1 MAMQLGD
8 QGVRGEQLSEGS
20 VARPLAAAGRR
31 VRAVPGS
38 ATRGEERAAY
48 LFLSP
53 WLIGFVFFM
62 LIPLLWA
69 VWLSF
74 TDEQL
79 LRSGNFIGLENYARA
94 FTDDPSFYK
103 ALGVTLTWIM
113 IAVPLYL
120 ITGLLVALLLNQ
132 KLPGMSFFR
141 TLLYVPA
148 VLSGVAIAVLW
159 FTLLNGDLGAVNQV
173 LRSIGIS
180 DPPNWFRDDDWAL
193 WGVAIMGLW
202 GVGTNAIIYLAGLQN
217 IPPDLYE
224 AAEMDGAGPL
234 QKFRHITLPM
244 VSPTMFFLLIGEL
257 TAALVIIG
265 PIIVVSGSATA
276 PGGEAGP
283 ADSLLFYMLLL
294 YRRGFVE
301 GQMGYAAALAWILTV
316 IGLVLVWLTFKFEK
330 RFVFYQA

>member
-1 MAMQLGD
+1 MALQLGGTG
-8 QGVRGEQLSEGS
+8 GVGDGLSEG
-20 VARPLAAAGRR
+20 AAGAPLAGG
-31 VRAVPGS
+31 PGPRE
-38 ATRGEERAAY
+38 RGPASRQEERAAY

-53 WLIGFVFFM
+53 WIAGFVFF
-62 LIPLLWA
+62 LLVPLLWA
-69 VWLSF
+69 IWLSF

-79 LRSGNFIGLENYARA
+79 LRPGEFVGLDNYVRA
-94 FTDDPSFYK
+94 FTSDPSFYR
-103 ALGVTLTWIM
+103 ALQVTLTWIV
-113 IAVPLYL
+113 IAVPLFL
-120 ITGLLVALLLNQ
+120 ISGLVVALLLNQ
-132 KLPGMSFFR
+132 KVRGMGFFR
-141 TLLYVPA
+141 TILYVPA

-159 FTLLNGDLGAVNQV
+159 FTLLNSDLGAVNQL
-173 LRSIGIS
+173 LRTIGIE
-180 DPPNWFRDDDWAL
+180 DPPNWFQDPDFAL

-224 AAEMDGAGPL
+224 AASMDGAGPW
-234 QKFRHITLPM
+234 QKFRHITLPLL
-244 VSPTMFFLLIGEL
+244 SPTMFFLLIGEL

-265 PIIVVSGSATA
+265 PVIVISGA
-276 PGGEAGP
+276 GGAAGP

-316 IGLVLVWLTFKFEK
+316 IGLVLVWVTFKFEK

>member
-1 MAMQLGD
+1 MEVGD
-8 QGVRGEQLSEGS
+8 HGAPGERLIEA
-20 VARPLAAAGRR
+20 VAAAPLAPGRGGR
-31 VRAVPGS
+31 PGS
-38 ATRGEERAAY
+38 QAEERAAY
-48 LFLSP
+48 LFLAP
-53 WLIGFVFFM
+53 WIAGFIFFL
-62 LIPLLWA
+62 LIPLGWA

-79 LRSGNFIGLENYARA
+79 LRPGQFIGFENYARA

-103 ALGVTLTWIM
+103 ALQVTLTWIV
-113 IAVPLYL
+113 IAVPLFL
-120 ITGLLVALLLNQ
+120 ISGLAVALLLNQ
-132 KLPGMSFFR
+132 KVPGMGFFR
-141 TLLYVPA
+141 TILYVPA

-159 FTLLNGDLGAVNQV
+159 FTLLNSDLGAVNQF
-173 LRSIGIS
+173 LRSIGIE
-180 DPPNWFRDDDWAL
+180 DPPNWFQDPDFAL

-224 AAEMDGAGPL
+224 AAGMDGAGPW
-234 QKFRHITLPM
+234 QKFRHITLPQLL
-244 VSPTMFFLLIGEL
+244 PTMFFLFIGEL
-257 TAALVIIG
+257 TAALVISG
-265 PIIVVSGSATA
+265 PVIVISGA
-276 PGGEAGP
+276 GGAAGP

-316 IGLVLVWLTFKFEK
+316 IGLLLVWLTFKLEK

>member
-8 QGVRGEQLSEGS
+8 KGARGDQLSEGA
-20 VARPLAAAGRR
+20 VAAPLAAVASRPPERGAG
-31 VRAVPGS
+31 
-38 ATRGEERAAY
+38 TRSEERSAY
-48 LFLSP
+48 IFLAP
-53 WLIGFVFFM
+53 WFAGFIFFL
-62 LIPLLWA
+62 LIPLGWA

-79 LRSGNFIGLENYARA
+79 LRPGQFVGFENYARA

-103 ALGVTLTWIM
+103 ALQVTLTWIV
-113 IAVPLYL
+113 IAVPLFL
-120 ITGLLVALLLNQ
+120 VSGLLVALLLNQ
-132 KLPGMSFFR
+132 KVRGMGFFR
-141 TLLYVPA
+141 TILYVPA

-159 FTLLNGDLGAVNQV
+159 FTLLNSDLGAVNQF
-173 LRSIGIS
+173 LRSIGIE
-180 DPPNWFRDDDWAL
+180 DPPNWFQDPDVAL

-224 AAEMDGAGPL
+224 AAGMDGAGPW

-244 VSPTMFFLLIGEL
+244 LSPTMFFLFIGEL

-265 PIIVVSGSATA
+265 PVIVISGA
-276 PGGEAGP
+276 GGAAGP

-316 IGLVLVWLTFKFEK
+316 IGLLLVWVTFKLEK

>member
-1 MAMQLGD
+1 MAMQLGG
-8 QGVRGEQLSEGS
+8 QGARGETLSEAG
-20 VARPLAAAGRR
+20 VAAP
-31 VRAVPGS
+31 VV
-38 ATRGEERAAY
+38 ATRGHRRGSGRGTFGEERAAY
-48 LFLSP
+48 LFLIP
-53 WLIGFVFFM
+53 WLVGFVFF
-62 LIPLLWA
+62 LLVPLVWA

-79 LRSGNFIGLENYARA
+79 LRPGRFVGVDNYVRA

-103 ALGVTLTWIM
+103 SLEVTLTWIV
-113 IAVPLYL
+113 IAVPLFL
-120 ITGLLVALLLNQ
+120 ISGLLVALLLNQ
-132 KLPGMSFFR
+132 RVRGMGFFR
-141 TLLYVPA
+141 TILYVPA

-159 FTLLNGDLGAVNQV
+159 FTLLNSDLGAVNQL
-173 LRSIGIS
+173 LRSIGLE
-180 DPPNWFRDDDWAL
+180 DPPNWFQDPDFAL
-193 WGVAIMGLW
+193 WGIAIMGLW

-224 AAEMDGAGPL
+224 AAGMDGAGPWK
-234 QKFRHITLPM
+234 KFWHITLPLL
-244 VSPTMFFLLIGEL
+244 SPTMFFLFIGEL

-265 PIIVVSGSATA
+265 PVIVISGA
-276 PGGEAGP
+276 GGGAGP

-316 IGLVLVWLTFKFEK
+316 IGLLLVWVTFKLEK

>member
-1 MAMQLGD
+1 MQVGD
-8 QGVRGEQLSEGS
+8 QGAPGERLIE
-20 VARPLAAAGRR
+20 AAAGAPLAPGRSGR
-31 VRAVPGS
+31 PGS
-38 ATRGEERAAY
+38 RAEERAAY

-53 WLIGFVFFM
+53 WIAGFIFFL
-62 LIPLLWA
+62 LIPLGWA

-79 LRSGNFIGLENYARA
+79 LRPGQFIGFENYARA
-94 FTDDPSFYK
+94 FTDDPSFYR
-103 ALGVTLTWIM
+103 ALQVTLTWIV
-113 IAVPLYL
+113 IAAPLFL
-120 ITGLLVALLLNQ
+120 ISGLAVALLLNQ
-132 KLPGMSFFR
+132 KVPGMGFFR
-141 TLLYVPA
+141 TVLYVPA

-159 FTLLNGDLGAVNQV
+159 FTLLNSDLGAVNQF
-173 LRSIGIS
+173 LRSIGIE
-180 DPPNWFRDDDWAL
+180 DPPNWFQDPDFAL

-224 AAEMDGAGPL
+224 AAGMDGAGPW
-234 QKFRHITLPM
+234 QKFRHITLPLL
-244 VSPTMFFLLIGEL
+244 SPTMFFLFIGEL

-265 PIIVVSGSATA
+265 PVIVISGA
-276 PGGEAGP
+276 GGAAGP

-316 IGLVLVWLTFKFEK
+316 IGLLLVWLTFKLEK

>member
-1 MAMQLGD
+1 MAMPLG
-8 QGVRGEQLSEGS
+8 GSGAPGEQLRMSGADAAPEISGG
-20 VARPLAAAGRR
+20 RPRGRPR
-31 VRAVPGS
+31 PPAS
-38 ATRGEERAAY
+38 HAEERAAW

-53 WLIGFVFFM
+53 WIAGFIFF
-62 LIPLLWA
+62 LLVPLAWA

-79 LRSGNFIGLENYARA
+79 LRPGRFIGVENYMRA
-94 FTDDPSFYK
+94 FAHDPSFYK
-103 ALGVTLTWIM
+103 SLEVTLTWVV
-113 IAVPLYL
+113 IAVPLFL
-120 ITGLLVALLLNQ
+120 ISGLLVALLLNQ
-132 KLPGMSFFR
+132 RLPGMGVFR
-141 TLLYVPA
+141 TVVYVPA

-159 FTLLNGDLGAVNQV
+159 FTLLNSDLGAVNQM
-173 LRSIGIS
+173 LRSIGIA
-180 DPPNWFRDDDWAL
+180 DPPNWFQDPRFAL

-224 AAEMDGAGPL
+224 AAGIDGAGPW
-234 QKFRHITLPM
+234 QKFVHITLPM
-244 VSPTMFFLLIGEL
+244 LSPTMFFLFIGEL

-265 PIIVVSGSATA
+265 PVIVISGA
-276 PGGEAGP
+276 GGAAGP

-316 IGLVLVWLTFKFEK
+316 IGLGLVWVTFRFEK
-330 RFVFYQA
+330 RFVFYQV

>member
-20 VARPLAAAGRR
+20 LARPLAALAARPRGGRG
-31 VRAVPGS
+31 PGS
-38 ATRGEERAAY
+38 RGEERAAY
-48 LFLSP
+48 LFLAP
-53 WLIGFVFFM
+53 WLVGFVFF
-62 LIPLLWA
+62 LLVPLLWA
-69 VWLSF
+69 IWLSF

-79 LRSGNFIGLENYARA
+79 LRGGEFIGLDNYVRA
-94 FTDDPSFYK
+94 FTGDPSFYK

-113 IAVPLYL
+113 IAVPLFL

-132 KLPGMSFFR
+132 RLRGMSFFR

-148 VLSGVAIAVLW
+148 VVSGVAIAVLW
-159 FTLLNGDLGAVNQV
+159 VTLLNSDLGAVNQV
-173 LRSIGIS
+173 LRSIGIE
-180 DPPNWFRDDDWAL
+180 DPPNWFRDPDFAL

-202 GVGTNAIIYLAGLQN
+202 GVGTNAVIYLAGLQN

-224 AAEMDGAGPL
+224 AASMDGAGPL
-234 QKFRHITLPM
+234 SKFWHITLPLL
-244 VSPTMFFLLIGEL
+244 SPTMFFLLIGEL

-265 PIIVVSGSATA
+265 PVIVISGA
-276 PGGEAGP
+276 GGDAGP

-294 YRRGFVE
+294 YRRGFVQGE
-301 GQMGYAAALAWILTV
+301 MGYAAALAWILTV
-316 IGLVLVWLTFKFEK
+316 IGLLLVWVTFRLEK

>member
-1 MAMQLGD
+1 MAMQVGGD
-8 QGVRGEQLSEGS
+8 GVRGEQLDEAGTAAPL
-20 VARPLAAAGRR
+20 VADAALAQSGWKPTGRASR
-31 VRAVPGS
+31 S
-38 ATRGEERAAY
+38 EERAAY

-53 WLIGFVFFM
+53 WIIGSILFL
-62 LIPLLWA
+62 LIPLGWA

-79 LRSGNFIGLENYARA
+79 LRPGQFVGFDNYARA
-94 FTDDPSFYK
+94 FGNDPKFYK
-103 ALGVTLTWIM
+103 SIGVTLTWIV
-113 IAVPLYL
+113 IAVPLFL

-132 KLPGMSFFR
+132 KLRGMSFFR

-159 FTLLNGDLGAVNQV
+159 FTLLNSDLGAVNQL
-173 LRSIGIS
+173 LRSIGIE
-180 DPPNWFRDDDWAL
+180 DPPNWFQDPDFAL

-224 AAEMDGAGPL
+224 AAAMDGAGPWT
-234 QKFRHITLPM
+234 KFRYITLPM
-244 VSPTMFFLLIGEL
+244 LSPTMFFLFIGEL

-265 PIIVVSGSATA
+265 PVIVISGA
-276 PGGEAGP
+276 GGAAGP

-301 GQMGYAAALAWILTV
+301 GQLGYAAALAWILTV
-316 IGLVLVWLTFKFEK
+316 IGLALVYVTFKLEK
-330 RFVFYQA
+330 RFVYYQA

>member
-1 MAMQLGD
+1 MTMQLGD
-8 QGVRGEQLSEGS
+8 QGVGGEQLSEGA
-20 VARPLAAAGRR
+20 VAAPLVGLASPGPQRGAGT
-31 VRAVPGS
+31 RA
-38 ATRGEERAAY
+38 EERTAY
-48 LFLSP
+48 IFLAP
-53 WLIGFVFFM
+53 WFAGFIFFL
-62 LIPLLWA
+62 LIPLGWA

-79 LRSGNFIGLENYARA
+79 LRPGQFVGFENYARA
-94 FTDDPSFYK
+94 FTDDPSFWK
-103 ALGVTLTWIM
+103 ALQVTLTWIV
-113 IAVPLYL
+113 IAVPLFL
-120 ITGLLVALLLNQ
+120 ISGLLVALLLNQ
-132 KLPGMSFFR
+132 KVRGMGFFR
-141 TLLYVPA
+141 TILYVPA

-159 FTLLNGDLGAVNQV
+159 FTLLNSDLGAVNQF
-173 LRSIGIS
+173 LRSIGIE
-180 DPPNWFRDDDWAL
+180 DPPNWFQDPDFAL

-224 AAEMDGAGPL
+224 AAGMDGAGPW

-244 VSPTMFFLLIGEL
+244 LSPTMFFLFIGEL

-265 PIIVVSGSATA
+265 PVIVISGA
-276 PGGEAGP
+276 GGAAGP

-316 IGLVLVWLTFKFEK
+316 IGLMLVWVTFKLEK

>member
-1 MAMQLGD
+1 MAMQFGE
-8 QGVRGEQLSEGS
+8 QGPSGEQLG
-20 VARPLAAAGRR
+20 AAAAGPVANTGGRR
-31 VRAVPGS
+31 RRGGGRG
-38 ATRGEERAAY
+38 TFGEERAAY
-48 LFLSP
+48 LFLVP
-53 WLIGFVFFM
+53 WFVGLLFF
-62 LIPLLWA
+62 LLVPLVWA

-79 LRSGNFIGLENYARA
+79 LRPGRFIGLDNYVTA
-94 FTDDPSFYK
+94 FTDDPKFYK
-103 ALGVTLTWIM
+103 SLEVTLTWIVM
-113 IAVPLYL
+113 AVPLFL

-132 KLPGMSFFR
+132 RVRGMGFFR

-148 VLSGVAIAVLW
+148 VLSGVAITVLW
-159 FTLLNGDLGAVNQV
+159 FTLLNSDLGAVNQV
-173 LRSIGIS
+173 LRSMGVE
-180 DPPNWFRDDDWAL
+180 DPPNWFQDPDFAL
-193 WGVAIMGLW
+193 WGLAIMGLW

-224 AAEMDGAGPL
+224 AAGMDGAGPG
-234 QKFRHITLPM
+234 QKFWHITLPLL
-244 VSPTMFFLLIGEL
+244 SPTIFFLFIGEL

-265 PIIVVSGSATA
+265 PVIVISGA
-276 PGGEAGP
+276 GGGAGP

-316 IGLVLVWLTFKFEK
+316 MGLVLVWLTFKLEK